1 MGDDILSELGR
12 PYTALTLSPPPLKTM
27 VVAVPVPLISHWS
40 SIILS
45 HCTSFLDLRNYSSAA
60 KFFIFF
66 FFGSVSVGGGGVAL
80 PFV

>member
-1 MGDDILSELGR
+1 VGDDILSELGR

-60 KFFIFF
+60 EFFVFF
-66 FFGSVSVGGGGVAL
+66 FSSGV
-80 PFV
+80 